1 MTLTSMA
8 GKLQADDIVAY
19 VTNGLKNGDTT
30 VIGITVA
37 IVVVLL
43 TLVVLALKSRSSNK
57 RQGILLMGVCD
68 SGKTLLFSRLVH
80 KQYKQ
85 THTSLATNTGT
96 VTVPSVGKTLR
107 VIDVPGH
114 ERLRTQLL
122 DANKG
127 LARAII
133 FVVDSGTVQKEIKEV
148 AEYLYTVL
156 TDSVISQNAP
166 PVLIACNKQD
176 LTLCKGAGLIQK
188 MLEKEMNTLRVTQSA
203 ALQSTDN
210 TGNNNTFLGKRDK
223 DFAFADI
230 KPLRVKFVEC
240 SARGKEENSQGDLQ
254 AVLDWMAQVA

>member
-1 MTLTSMA
+1 MA
-8 GKLQADDIVAY
+8 GKSQVDDIVTY
-19 VTNGLKNGDTT
+19 VTNGLQKGDTT

-37 IVVVLL
+37 VVVIFL
-43 TLVVLALKSRSSNK
+43 TLVLLAFKSRRGNK

-68 SGKTLLFSRLVH
+68 SGKTLLFSRLVY

-85 THTSLATNTGT
+85 SHTSLATNAGT
-96 VTVPSVGKTLR
+96 VSLPAVGKSLR

-114 ERLRTQLL
+114 ERLRNQLL

-166 PVLIACNKQD
+166 PLLIACNKQD

-203 ALQSTDN
+203 ALQSTDS

-230 KPLRVKFVEC
+230 KPLRVTFVEC
-240 SARGKEENSQGDLQ
+240 SARGKEGKSDGDLK